1 MPRKNKNPNRLLG
14 DLSTEELL
22 DRIIRVDHAGEFGA
36 KQIYAG
42 QLAVLGESE
51 ESNELREMAAAEEHH
66 LKTFDKLVVERKVRP
81 TVLMPIW
88 KIAGFALGAG
98 TALLGREA
106 AMACTVAVEEVI
118 EEHYADQCAQ
128 LDSLPKNE
136 SEPALKKVIE
146 EFRLEEIHH
155 RDTAIANHAEQAPGY
170 PALSSVIKTGSRI
183 AIWLSERI

>member
-22 DRIIRVDHAGEFGA
+22 NRIIRVDHAGEFGA

-51 ESNELREMAAAEEHH
+51 ESDELREMAAAEEHH
-66 LKTFDKLVVERKVRP
+66 LKTFDNLVVERKVRP

-88 KIAGFALGAG
+88 KFAGFALGAG
-98 TALLGREA
+98 TALLGRET

-136 SEPALKKVIE
+136 AEPALKKVIE
-146 EFRLEEIHH
+146 EFRLEEIQH